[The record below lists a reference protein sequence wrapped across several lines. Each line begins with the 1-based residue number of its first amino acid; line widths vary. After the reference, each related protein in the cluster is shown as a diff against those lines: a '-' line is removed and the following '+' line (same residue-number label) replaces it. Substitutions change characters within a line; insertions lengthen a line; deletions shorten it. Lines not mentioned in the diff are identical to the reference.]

1 MVTQHVILALSNSI
15 QALAMKLNTK
25 YYLDPRMP
33 GSYCLLKGSKVKISL
48 ITNLV
53 AVGTFSD

>member
-25 YYLDPRMP
+25 YYLDARMP
-33 GSYCLLKGSKVKISL
+33 GFYCLLKGSKVKISL